1 MKYGVNRQ
9 ILLITAGTVWIIAGA
24 NILRIGI
31 VTWLNTSKDWMFKIG
46 EATYSNSQRNHEDHC
61 NPAFHIEKGERAI
74 FVFFLLFDSLGMFII
89 KPSEHQN
96 EE

>member
-31 VTWLNTSKDWMFKIG
+31 VTWLNTSQDWMFKIG
-46 EATYSNSQRNHEDHC
+46 EAS
-61 NPAFHIEKGERAI
+61 I
-74 FVFFLLFDSLGMFII
+74 FCPKRSFLFSIPDYPL
-89 KPSEHQN
+89 PSS
-96 EE
+96 

>member
-31 VTWLNTSKDWMFKIG
+31 VTWLNTSQDWMFKIG
-46 EATYSNSQRNHEDHC
+46 EATV
-61 NPAFHIEKGERAI
+61 
-74 FVFFLLFDSLGMFII
+74 VFL
-89 KPSEHQN
+89 
-96 EE
+96 